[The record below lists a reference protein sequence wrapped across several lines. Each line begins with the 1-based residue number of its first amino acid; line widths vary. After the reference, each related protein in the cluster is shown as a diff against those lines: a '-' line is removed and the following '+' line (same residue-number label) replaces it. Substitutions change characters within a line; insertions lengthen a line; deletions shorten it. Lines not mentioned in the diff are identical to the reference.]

1 MGTLTVVEPSMLL
14 RNEKLKPKLKLIQM
28 PGTDMDMDT
37 DHTGDT
43 DTDLPTTTHTHMD
56 TGVDTVVTTMDKQTV
71 CCKQNPGFGDHKT
84 MTININ
90 KMSNNTIC
98 ALSRIMCQIQILVI
112 NIIQRFFFHFCNFN
126 LKVQSVKRNFDFYIE
141 I

>member
-43 DTDLPTTTHTHMD
+43 DTDLPTTTHTP
-56 TGVDTVVTTMDKQTV
+56 MDKRTV

-112 NIIQRFFFHFCNFN
+112 NKIQRFFVSF
-126 LKVQSVKRNFDFYIE
+126 L
-141 I
+141 